1 MRYTDTNICQI
12 YVHTNISKTHVGVST
27 LYCSRT
33 PTLTFFMLVS
43 GMLVCQWLLVCW
55 CRNAYVGVRNVG
67 VRKYMLVSKLGRW
80 LPTAVIY
87 RHDESMHGVWFLSL
101 WAAVCHASGRLCLRQ
116 TQFCPVTRI
125 RRGRFSGCHGSMSK
139 FSWLR
144 KYHPAVHKKPA
155 TEMLVSYNI
164 CWCQAYVGIR
174 TDMLVSNFSTP

>member
-1 MRYTDTNICQI
+1 MQHQQKDSWHQQMRYTDTNICQI
-12 YVHTNISKTHVGVST
+12 YVHTNISKTYVGVT
-27 LYCSRT
+27 ALDCSRT

-43 GMLVCQWLLVCW
+43 GMLVCQWWLVGVVCW
-55 CRNAYVGVRNVG
+55 CHNAYVGVRNVG

-101 WAAVCHASGRLCLRQ
+101 WAAVCHASGWLWLRQ

-139 FSWLR
+139 
-144 KYHPAVHKKPA
+144 
-155 TEMLVSYNI
+155 I
-164 CWCQAYVGIR
+164 QASDIEILMAAQISPCRAQKASHGNVG
-174 TDMLVSNFSTP
+174 VV